1 MTKDKT
7 TLKHYIYIDD
17 DDEMISDIMYVNI
30 MWHFAHAPR
39 SNVKEAEYL
48 VCKSILSANRS
59 KHSRLHREQQ
69 TLQTCEIREFI
80 CKFTQPMN
88 AASCCSTQRCMHN

>member
-30 MWHFAHAPR
+30 MWHF
-39 SNVKEAEYL
+39 
-48 VCKSILSANRS
+48 VC
-59 KHSRLHREQQ
+59 SRTSQ
-69 TLQTCEIREFI
+69 
-80 CKFTQPMN
+80 
-88 AASCCSTQRCMHN
+88 